1 MSDALEPRPT
11 TQAARPAFA
20 LRCACG
26 TDIDVCDQDFQFGA
40 FALVAH
46 ADYCMVT
53 VRCRPCRMDHDL
65 AMWTL
70 DQRRFISELGKD
82 FFCPEDPDVVA
93 LAERYQQAV
102 RQHRQEMEAG
112 FEDQGR
118 WPVVALSG
126 LAVEVPPDR
135 FFAPPMATLAA
146 ARAVRQAVVTR
157 PGGPAFLRLG
167 PYSCRLS
174 FDETPG
180 APHPYALHLSVANV
194 ALPGHLPGRDRD
206 WLVSLF
212 FIPSE
217 LEFLL
222 MRPGPTAPV
231 FQYRLPAYES
241 DLNPCCARRQRSR
254 AES

>member
-11 TQAARPAFA
+11 TPIARPAFA

-26 TDIDVCDQDFQFGA
+26 ADIDVCDQGFQFDA

-46 ADYCMVT
+46 AHYCLVT
-53 VRCRPCRMDHDL
+53 VRCRPCGMDHDL

-82 FFCPEDPDVVA
+82 FFCPEDPNVVA
-93 LAERYQQAV
+93 LAERYQEAV
-102 RQHRQEMEAG
+102 KQQRHEVEAG
-112 FEDQGR
+112 YEHHDS
-118 WPVVALSG
+118 WPIVDLSG

-146 ARAVRQAVVTR
+146 ARASRQAVAAR
-157 PGGPAFLRLG
+157 PGAPAVVRLG
-167 PYSCRLS
+167 PYRCQLS
-174 FDETPG
+174 FNETRG
-180 APHPYALHLSVANV
+180 APHPFALQLSVGNA

-212 FIPSE
+212 FTPSE
-217 LEFLL
+217 LAFLL
-222 MRPGPTAPV
+222 MRPGPTAAV
-231 FQYRLPAYES
+231 FQYRLPAYEPE
-241 DLNPCCARRQRSR
+241 LNPS
-254 AES
+254 